1 MPKGCLKRIRKRPKK
16 KNGECEA
23 APLSGVALVE
33 KPLKRRIVVKGELTK
48 KKGNKMEGLLFLG
61 AALIFGFATIYKE

>member
-1 MPKGCLKRIRKRPKK
+1 MKKIRKRPKK